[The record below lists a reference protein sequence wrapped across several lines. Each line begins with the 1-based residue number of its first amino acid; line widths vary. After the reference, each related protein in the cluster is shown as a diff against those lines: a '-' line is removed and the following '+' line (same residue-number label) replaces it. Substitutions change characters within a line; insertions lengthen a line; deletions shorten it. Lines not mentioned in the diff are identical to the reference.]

1 MFIAMNNFKVA
12 PGREADFERTWRERK
27 SYLEGVQ
34 GFV

>member
-12 PGREADFERTWRERK
+12 PGREADFEERWRDRET
-27 SYLEGVQ
+27 YLNQVP